1 MSSLQRRAVR
11 NPFRSNIPRGIMT
24 QLEECFGAA
33 PRTLVVRMTLRTG
46 ALCMMSM
53 LALPSHGKDPVA
65 DGTGQVENA
74 SAGAPNLQMP
84 LNGFAFPLQGKA
96 GRRTA
101 SKNMPYAPIRR
112 QDDDGQIPEIEMF
125 VGESK
130 VFPAPGVGR
139 IAVGNGQI
147 MTAAVLDE
155 REVLLF
161 ANAVGTSSLFVW
173 NEDGRYQR
181 VKVNIVPGD
190 TTRIAREVAA
200 FLTKIPNTR
209 ASIVGDKVIVEGDD
223 LRDADLVKIED
234 LAKRYPQIIN
244 FTNRLGWEQ
253 MVMMDV
259 KVVEFPRS
267 ELRDLGLKWSSTGG
281 AAVGGIWGP
290 ISRGDNSAYSI
301 NIGGGQGTAPITNS
315 DGSTSGIVIP
325 RALHLLSAVNLGLGA
340 ELRALE
346 QQGKTTMLAEPQ
358 LSARNGAKATFH
370 AGGEIP
376 YSVSSL
382 AGTAILFKPYGIK
395 LEVIPR
401 VDRNGVI
408 GATIDSEVSSLDPT
422 VSTTAGPGILTR
434 KTSTEFNVRNGETIV
449 LSGLIKRNLSE
460 SIDKIPGLGDIPV
473 LGALF
478 RSKRFQN
485 DETEL
490 VIFVTPTVVDAHSPG
505 LADRVEQATGRLRQ
519 DLGAPPY
526 LTNPLQPGSNT
537 ARPDVAANPA
547 DSLSTAGRPGGSL
560 EFPGRED
567 GGASPAAQV
576 DQPTAVRV
584 NAAGQGSTLRV
595 VRNEAS
601 LRAEPDDKSVVL
613 LQLAYGAVV
622 HLGSAEPRPPGD
634 GKWRSVTVGE
644 IHGWIHADAV
654 GPTHLSGTISAARS
668 NSVAGADQGTG
679 RDLLGPDTV
688 GRSVLAINQ
697 RATSADVRDTRS
709 ASSGHFKVT
718 LHHLALRVTPDI
730 NAPVVAKLDE
740 GEIVVGLAQPAQGH
754 WIAVDAGGKRGWAP
768 SQWLHPV
775 VDPQSASHSCCK

>member
-1 MSSLQRRAVR
+1 MMSS
-11 NPFRSNIPRGIMT
+11 F
-24 QLEECFGAA
+24 
-33 PRTLVVRMTLRTG
+33 LVPVH
-46 ALCMMSM
+46 A
-53 LALPSHGKDPVA
+53 KDPISGVVNQA
-65 DGTGQVENA
+65 EAGVT
-74 SAGAPNLQMP
+74 GAPNLQMP
-84 LNGFAFPLQGKA
+84 LNGFAAQLQAKP

-101 SKNMPYAPIRR
+101 LRNVPYAPIRK
-112 QDDDGQIPEIEMF
+112 QDDDAQIPEIEMF

-155 REVLLF
+155 KEVLLF

-181 VKVNIVPGD
+181 LKVNIVPGD

-253 MVMMDV
+253 MVLMDV

-267 ELRDLGLKWSSTGG
+267 DLRDLGLKWSSTGG

-301 NIGGGQGTAPITNS
+301 NIGAGQGAAPPITTPE
-315 DGSTSGIVIP
+315 GSQTGIIIP
-325 RALHLLSAVNLGLGA
+325 RALRVLSAVNLGLNA
-340 ELRALE
+340 ELHALE

-358 LSARNGAKATFH
+358 LSARNGARATFH

-376 YSVSSL
+376 YSVSSV
-382 AGTAILFKPYGIK
+382 AGTTVLFKPYGIK
-395 LEVIPR
+395 LEIVPK

-408 GATIDSEVSSLDPT
+408 RATIDSEVSSLDPT
-422 VSTTAGPGILTR
+422 VNTPAGPGIMVR

-460 SIDKIPGLGDIPV
+460 SIDKVPGLGDIPV
-473 LGALF
+473 LGGLF

-490 VIFVTPTVVDAHSPG
+490 VIFVTPTVIDAHAPG
-505 LADRVEQATGRLRQ
+505 LVDRVNRTSERLHRH
-519 DLGAPPY
+519 LGPSPH
-526 LTNPLQPGSNT
+526 LSNPLQPGSNA
-537 ARPDVAANPA
+537 ARPDITENSGDTHP
-547 DSLSTAGRPGGSL
+547 
-560 EFPGRED
+560 
-567 GGASPAAQV
+567 
-576 DQPTAVRV
+576 PTASSGRLPVV
-584 NAAGQGSTLRV
+584 PVSVTAAPLPVMMPTDQTASGSTLRIIRKDALV
-595 VRNEAS
+595 
-601 LRAEPDDKSVVL
+601 RAEPSEQSAIL

-622 HLGSAEPRPPGD
+622 RLGSADPQPPGE
-634 GKWRSVTVGE
+634 GRWRNVTVGE
-644 IHGWIHADAV
+644 VNGWLPADAA
-654 GPTHLSGTISAARS
+654 GPTHRAGAISPAS
-668 NSVAGADQGTG
+668 FNTVSGADQGSS
-679 RDLLGPDTV
+679 RDLLGPDTF
-688 GRSVLAINQ
+688 GRSVLAIKAD
-697 RATSADVRDTRS
+697 ATSPTVLGDSSQLSTR
-709 ASSGHFKVT
+709 FRVT
-718 LHHLALRVTPDI
+718 LDRLALRVTPDV
-730 NAPVVAKLDE
+730 NAAVVANLGA
-740 GEIVVGLAQPAQGH
+740 GEIVTALAQPARGH
-754 WIAVDAGGKRGWAP
+754 WIAVDAGGKRGWAA
-768 SQWLHPV
+768 SQWLHPL
-775 VDPQSASHSCCK
+775 PNHQQ

>member
-1 MSSLQRRAVR
+1 MMA
-11 NPFRSNIPRGIMT
+11 
-24 QLEECFGAA
+24 
-33 PRTLVVRMTLRTG
+33 TLAT
-46 ALCMMSM
+46 
-53 LALPSHGKDPVA
+53 PSQGKDPLAPVA
-65 DGTGQVENA
+65 AA
-74 SAGAPNLQMP
+74 SLPEPAAIGAPNLQVP

-96 GRRTA
+96 VRRPA
-101 SKNMPYAPIRR
+101 ARNGPYTPIRK

-130 VFPAPGVGR
+130 VFPTPGVGR

-155 REVLLF
+155 KEILIF

-223 LRDADLVKIED
+223 LRDADLLKIED
-234 LAKRYPQIIN
+234 LTKRYPQIIN

-259 KVVEFPRS
+259 KVIEFPRN

-281 AAVGGIWGP
+281 AALGGVWGP
-290 ISRGDNSAYSI
+290 VSRGDNSAYSI
-301 NIGGGQGTAPITNS
+301 NIGSGQGAAPPITNP

-325 RALHLLSAVNLGLGA
+325 RALHLLSAVNLGLNA
-340 ELRALE
+340 ELHALA

-376 YSVSSL
+376 YAVSSL
-382 AGTAILFKPYGIK
+382 AGTGVIFKPYGIK
-395 LEVIPR
+395 LEIVPK

-408 GATIDSEVSSLDPT
+408 RATIDSEVSSLDPT
-422 VSTTAGPGILTR
+422 VSTAAGPGILVR

-490 VIFVTPTVVDAHSPG
+490 VIFVTPTVIDAHSPG
-505 LADRVEQATGRLRQ
+505 LADRVGRAAERLEQH
-519 DLGAPPY
+519 LGPRPY
-526 LTNPLQPGSNT
+526 LTNPLQPGSNA
-537 ARPDVAANPA
+537 ARPDVMDHSVRSYPA
-547 DSLSTAGRPGGSL
+547 KGNSNGALGIHVPVVASGPVEMRT
-560 EFPGRED
+560 D
-567 GGASPAAQV
+567 GA
-576 DQPTAVRV
+576 D
-584 NAAGQGSTLRV
+584 QGSTLRI
-595 VRNEAS
+595 VRNAAV
-601 LRAEPDDKSVVL
+601 LWTEPNHQSAVL
-613 LQLAYGAVV
+613 LELAHGAVV
-622 HLGSAEPRPPGD
+622 RLGKADPQPPGE
-634 GKWRSVTVGE
+634 GKWRNVTVGE
-644 IHGWIHADAV
+644 INGWIESSAAE
-654 GPTHLSGTISAARS
+654 PAHLAGAISAS
-668 NSVAGADQGTG
+668 PFNTVAGADQGSS

-688 GRSVLAINQ
+688 GRSVLAN
-697 RATSADVRDTRS
+697 RPGTASATAPDD
-709 ASSGHFKVT
+709 ASKPSRQFRVG
-718 LHHLALRVTPDI
+718 LDRLALRVTPDV
-730 NAPVVAKLDE
+730 NAAVVTNLAAGD
-740 GEIVVGLAQPAQGH
+740 IVTALAQPARGH
-754 WIAVDAGGKRGWAP
+754 WIAVDAGGKRGWTA

-775 VDPQSASHSCCK
+775 SNSK

>member
-1 MSSLQRRAVR
+1 MTHIAKSFGTLPRAPV
-11 NPFRSNIPRGIMT
+11 
-24 QLEECFGAA
+24 A
-33 PRTLVVRMTLRTG
+33 RTVLRTSV
-46 ALCMMSM
+46 LCMMTV
-53 LALPSHGKDPVA
+53 LAAPVLAKDPVA
-65 DGTGQVENA
+65 TATSQPEAGA
-74 SAGAPNLQMP
+74 MGAPNLQMP
-84 LNGFAFPLQGKA
+84 LNGFAVPLQAKA

-101 SKNMPYAPIRR
+101 LKNVPYAPIRR
-112 QDDDGQIPEIEMF
+112 QDDEGQIPEIEMF

-155 REVLLF
+155 KEVLIF

-223 LRDADLVKIED
+223 LRDADLGKIED

-253 MVMMDV
+253 MIMMDV
-259 KVVEFPRS
+259 KVVEFPRN
-267 ELRDLGLKWSSTGG
+267 ELRDLGLKWSSAGG

-290 ISRGDNSAYSI
+290 VSRGDNSRYSI
-301 NIGGGQGTAPITNS
+301 NIGTGQGAAPPITTPE
-315 DGSTSGIVIP
+315 GSTSGIVIP
-325 RALHLLSAVNLGLGA
+325 RGLHLLSAVNLGLNA
-340 ELRALE
+340 ELHALE

-382 AGTAILFKPYGIK
+382 AGTGVLFKPYGIK
-395 LEVIPR
+395 LEIMPR

-408 GATIDSEVSSLDPT
+408 RATIDSEVSSLDPT
-422 VSTTAGPGILTR
+422 VSTSAGPGLLSR

-449 LSGLIKRNLSE
+449 LSGLIKRNISE
-460 SIDKIPGLGDIPV
+460 SIDKVPGLGDIPV

-490 VIFVTPTVVDAHSPG
+490 VIFVTPTVIDAHSPG
-505 LADRVEQATGRLRQ
+505 LTRRVERATERLHQ
-519 DLGAPPY
+519 NLGTQPH
-526 LTNPLQPGSNT
+526 LTNPLQPGSDI
-537 ARPDVAANPA
+537 ARPDLAAHSVRPHPVTADPNKTSEVPVSASVPAVARTK
-547 DSLSTAGRPGGSL
+547 ST
-560 EFPGRED
+560 E
-567 GGASPAAQV
+567 
-576 DQPTAVRV
+576 
-584 NAAGQGSTLRV
+584 QGSTLRI
-595 VRNEAS
+595 VRNDVL
-601 LRAEPDDKSVVL
+601 LRAEPNERGTVL

-622 HLGSAEPRPPGD
+622 WLGSADPQPPGE
-634 GKWRSVTVGE
+634 GRWRNVTVGE
-644 IHGWIHADAV
+644 VSGWINSDVAEPAHLAGTMSTSRVSAV
-654 GPTHLSGTISAARS
+654 TG
-668 NSVAGADQGTG
+668 VDQGSS

-688 GRSVLAINQ
+688 GRSVLAIK
-697 RATSADVRDTRS
+697 
-709 ASSGHFKVT
+709 ASTGNPAALDDSSRLSTQFRVT
-718 LHHLALRVTPDI
+718 LDRLALRVIPDV
-730 NAPVVAKLDE
+730 NAAVVANLSA
-740 GEIVVGLAQPAQGH
+740 GEIVTALAQPARGH
-754 WIAVDAGGKRGWAP
+754 WVAVEAGGKRGWAA

-775 VDPQSASHSCCK
+775 LNSQ